1 MPADRAA
8 TGRNTGTDTSANTD
22 TAVKADTS
30 AGADT
35 SAKAD
40 APTKADAVMR
50 TESAVPVEAA
60 ARADAAA
67 RGQAADRSDSRRRE
81 DGLARSDAAGQGGES
96 ASAGQDTESD
106 GPSAAGASVPDQE
119 PTGTE
124 PEAGQVPDAKPRGAG
139 SEAGRAPDVKSTNA
153 EPEAGQ
159 KPDAKPHGTEPEA
172 GQAPDA
178 KPTGAEP
185 SGAEPRPA
193 HADDGDAGGSPAED
207 IEPGVDAAHEGEPTA
222 RDAVSAPGPDG
233 RPRRTTRRF
242 PLFTRDTAR
251 PEGGGRAAPRDAP
264 APARQWPILAV
275 IGTVGLGL
283 LLTALDVFRFGT
295 LLIGVA
301 LLAGGVMRWTLPDVG
316 MLAVRSRF
324 TDLVTYG
331 VLGVTIVL
339 LAMMAQPSPWL
350 EIPFLDDTLHFTIR
364 T

>member
-1 MPADRAA
+1 M
-8 TGRNTGTDTSANTD
+8 
-22 TAVKADTS
+22 
-30 AGADT
+30 
-35 SAKAD
+35 
-40 APTKADAVMR
+40 
-50 TESAVPVEAA
+50 
-60 ARADAAA
+60 
-67 RGQAADRSDSRRRE
+67 
-81 DGLARSDAAGQGGES
+81 
-96 ASAGQDTESD
+96 
-106 GPSAAGASVPDQE
+106 
-119 PTGTE
+119 
-124 PEAGQVPDAKPRGAG
+124 
-139 SEAGRAPDVKSTNA
+139 PDVKSTNA
-153 EPEAGQ
+153 EPEAG
-159 KPDAKPHGTEPEA
+159 PALDAKPAGT
-172 GQAPDA
+172 
-178 KPTGAEP
+178 EP
-185 SGAEPRPA
+185 SGAGSPNAEPPPA
-193 HADDGDAGGSPAED
+193 HADDAAPGATPAED
-207 IEPGVDAAHEGEPTA
+207 AEPGVDAVHEGEPTA

-301 LLAGGVMRWTLPDVG
+301 LLAGGVMRWMLPDVG